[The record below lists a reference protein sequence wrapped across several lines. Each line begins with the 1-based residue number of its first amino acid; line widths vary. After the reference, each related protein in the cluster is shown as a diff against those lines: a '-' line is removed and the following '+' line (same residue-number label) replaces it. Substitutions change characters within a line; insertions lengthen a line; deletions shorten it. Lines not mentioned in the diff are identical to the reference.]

1 MGKPTGFLE
10 YERETSIEIAPEERI
25 KNFNEFHIPLSLEEQ
40 KIQAARCMDCGVPFC
55 QAGMMIGGM
64 ASGCPLN
71 NLIPEWNDM
80 IYNDNWE
87 HAYARLS
94 KTNNFPEFTSR
105 VCPALCEKACTC
117 NINGDPVSVRENERA
132 IIEYAYANGLVND
145 QPPKG
150 KTDKKV
156 AVIGSGPSGLAVAD
170 MLNSRGHDVTVYE
183 RSDRPGG
190 LLMYGIPNMKLEK
203 EVIDRKIA
211 YMEKRGI
218 RFILNTEVAIGKST
232 AKSPYPKDDQITG
245 YLKNPNQK
253 YVKAEDLLKEYDA
266 VVLACGASNPRD
278 IKAAGRDA
286 KGIYFAVDFLKTEIE
301 RTAAMGSKTLVL
313 HPGSHVNAGA
323 DAGIAS
329 IIKGLN
335 EVLTKDTPVH
345 IALETMAGKG
355 SEIGRSFEELAHIY
369 DGVTYNDKLRV
380 CFDTCHTN
388 DAGYDVANDFD
399 SVIEE
404 FDKIIGKD
412 QIAVF
417 HINDSKNPR
426 GAAKDRHENIG
437 LGSIGFD
444 ALYKVVWHKDFLDVP
459 KILETPYVKSLADAK
474 KAFPPYKEEI
484 DMLRSGAYDAAR
496 ITKLAE

>member
-117 NINGDPVSVRENERA
+117 NING
-132 IIEYAYANGLVND
+132 
-145 QPPKG
+145 
-150 KTDKKV
+150 
-156 AVIGSGPSGLAVAD
+156 AD

-218 RFILNTEVAIGKST
+218 RFILNTEVATGKST

-286 KGIYFAVDFLKTEIE
+286 KGIYFAVDFLKTTTKSLVNSKFADKQFVNCKGKNVLVIGGGDTGNDCVGTAVREGAKSVTQLEMMPKLPDQRAENNPWPEWPRVCKTDYGQQEAIAVYGHDPRIYETTVKEFLKDKDGNVKGAKCVKLDWQKDPKTGRMNMTEVPDSEYVIDCEVVLIAAGFLGSQKYVADSFGVELNE
-301 RTAAMGSKTLVL
+301 RTNVKTACPKSYATNV
-313 HPGSHVNAGA
+313 PKVFVAG
-323 DAGIAS
+323 DM
-329 IIKGLN
+329 
-335 EVLTKDTPVH
+335 H
-345 IALETMAGKG
+345 
-355 SEIGRSFEELAHIY
+355 
-369 DGVTYNDKLRV
+369 
-380 CFDTCHTN
+380 
-388 DAGYDVANDFD
+388 
-399 SVIEE
+399 
-404 FDKIIGKD
+404 
-412 QIAVF
+412 
-417 HINDSKNPR
+417 R
-426 GAAKDRHENIG
+426 GQS
-437 LGSIGFD
+437 L
-444 ALYKVVWHKDFLDVP
+444 VVWAIHEGREAAVAVD
-459 KILETPYVKSLADAK
+459 S
-474 KAFPPYKEEI
+474 
-484 DMLRSGAYDAAR
+484 MLVGYTNLNS
-496 ITKLAE
+496 